1 MLEKEELLQ
10 IVGGINITGTLIN
23 ALYKGINTIM
33 DIGRSLGSAIR
44 RYWRNDVSTLIR
56 KNYKIIIIGGLVLL
70 LLPLLPICIDIIFK
84 SGNIIGSTIRCLSSC
99 SL

>member
-1 MLEKEELLQ
+1 MSEKEELLQ

-44 RYWRNDVSTLIR
+44 RA
-56 KNYKIIIIGGLVLL
+56 IGGMMC
-70 LLPLLPICIDIIFK
+70 PL
-84 SGNIIGSTIRCLSSC
+84 
-99 SL
+99 